1 MEKIVQWIEIISKVL
16 GSIAIILAWFQWKET
31 NRLKRADHLQ
41 QLGVL
46 LLENKEIQEV
56 LHILIVGST
65 WYDAK
70 TWSFVS
76 VEMEQKVDRFLAY
89 YSYVCY
95 LRDNGLLGEKEFLIF
110 KYDLAVIGSNPDM
123 QTYLKHLQ
131 ENAENSKLSEIPF
144 QPILKYL
151 SFQK

>member
-31 NRLKRADHLQ
+31 NRLKRADHL
-41 QLGVL
+41 
-46 LLENKEIQEV
+46 KEIQEV

-76 VEMEQKVDRFLAY
+76 DEMEQKVDRFLAY

>member
-1 MEKIVQWIEIISKVL
+1 MWLCCSLDISRRHHGKNSTRDRNNLEGTWINSDYSCVVSVEK
-16 GSIAIILAWFQWKET
+16 T

-76 VEMEQKVDRFLAY
+76 DEMEQKVDRFFWHIIRMYA
-89 YSYVCY
+89 
-95 LRDNGLLGEKEFLIF
+95 I
-110 KYDLAVIGSNPDM
+110 
-123 QTYLKHLQ
+123 
-131 ENAENSKLSEIPF
+131 
-144 QPILKYL
+144 
-151 SFQK
+151 